1 LPNPT
6 PLNAVADARETHRD
20 VGKMPPKSPMGDLKS
35 VVFDKYNFI
44 NLVLKVPH
52 GGFRGLQL
60 LIK

>member
-1 LPNPT
+1 M
-6 PLNAVADARETHRD
+6 HRD
-20 VGKMPPKSPMGDLKS
+20 VGKMPPKFPMGDLKS